1 MFDEKLYRQNI
12 KDFYRDYND
21 KNREKIKQKRKL
33 LYHENK
39 KEIIKYRTEKVQC
52 ECGVIICRGSLTV
65 HRKTKKHQKLLL
77 QKVK

>member
-12 KDFYRDYND
+12 KDFYRDYNG
-21 KNREKIKQKRKL
+21 KNREKRKL
-33 LYHENK
+33 FYHENK

-52 ECGVIICRGSLTV
+52 TCGVIICRGSLTV
-65 HRKTKKHQKLLL
+65 HRKTKKHQRLLL